1 MKKIISLFI
10 FSLFTSTLFAQ
21 KIKLS
26 KENLVAN
33 QVHWSFIKMEG
44 KEVIKVEFDTTNQG
58 YDIASYV
65 KIKDLDFQNGTIEVK
80 VLSRLQKNAPVSS
93 RGFIGVS
100 FRIGEKDEKFEN
112 IYIRPTNGRAED
124 QIRRNH
130 AIQYFSFPDHK
141 FDKLRETE
149 PEKYESFADMGLNEW
164 VTMRIEVEGQKAK
177 LFINNNSYPSLI
189 VNDMKHGADTHGGI
203 ALWVGN
209 WTEAYFKDLK
219 VTKK

>member
-130 AIQYFSFPDHK
+130 AIQYFSFPDYK

-177 LFINNNSYPSLI
+177 LFINNNSYPSLV